1 MRLPGAIRIVDWLR
15 RRQVGKDAV
24 GLDCST
30 VFIKSSLDGYAIRTR
45 VYRPMED
52 HGRLPCFV
60 YFHGG
65 GYVMGVP
72 EGAAELIKLFIKA
85 RPCIVIAPDYR
96 KAKQRPFPAGF
107 QDCYDALLWARD
119 NASDLGCTNK
129 VIIGGHS
136 AGGGLTLGV
145 ALKARDSGDVEVAFQ
160 MPFFPMIDE
169 TQPADPAR
177 DIDPP
182 VWDTNL
188 NRIGWTAY
196 LKDVLRGKE
205 TLTAYA
211 APARALSYNGLPPTI
226 TYVGDKDP
234 FYWETQ
240 TLVERLKSD
249 GVEVVS
255 TIYPGCYHAF
265 EYIGDGGQI
274 GAEAR
279 AYTVDNFGLFYD
291 RYAAN

>member
-24 GLDCST
+24 GLNCST

-45 VYRPMED
+45 VYRPIED

-136 AGGGLTLGV
+136 AGGGLTLAV
-145 ALKARDSGDVEVAFQ
+145 ALKARDSGTCKSAYSQYLSTQQFIADISRKFN
-160 MPFFPMIDE
+160 E
-169 TQPADPAR
+169 TQHLLHRAS
-177 DIDPP
+177 
-182 VWDTNL
+182 V
-188 NRIGWTAY
+188 
-196 LKDVLRGKE
+196 
-205 TLTAYA
+205 
-211 APARALSYNGLPPTI
+211 APAAEPP
-226 TYVGDKDP
+226 
-234 FYWETQ
+234 
-240 TLVERLKSD
+240 S
-249 GVEVVS
+249 
-255 TIYPGCYHAF
+255 A
-265 EYIGDGGQI
+265 YI
-274 GAEAR
+274 
-279 AYTVDNFGLFYD
+279 
-291 RYAAN
+291 